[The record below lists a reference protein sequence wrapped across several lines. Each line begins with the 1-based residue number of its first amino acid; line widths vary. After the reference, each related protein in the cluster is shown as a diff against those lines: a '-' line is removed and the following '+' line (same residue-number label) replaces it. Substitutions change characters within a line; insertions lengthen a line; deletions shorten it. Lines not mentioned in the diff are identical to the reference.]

1 MQCRLISVQ
10 HNLSDRTKCVSHWDL
25 QLCVRESFPRWSI
38 PNVMTVP
45 PVRFGV
51 NIAVYVQM
59 TVLLL
64 GGLHPVVRQIDN
76 VSDEPSNLNT
86 RKHTP
91 ETSVPTY

>member
-1 MQCRLISVQ
+1 
-10 HNLSDRTKCVSHWDL
+10 
-25 QLCVRESFPRWSI
+25 
-38 PNVMTVP
+38 MTVP